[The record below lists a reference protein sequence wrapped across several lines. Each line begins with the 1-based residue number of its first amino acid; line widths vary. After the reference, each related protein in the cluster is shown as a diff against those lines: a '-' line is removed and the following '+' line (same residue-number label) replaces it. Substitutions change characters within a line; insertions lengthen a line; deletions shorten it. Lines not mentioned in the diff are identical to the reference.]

1 MSKCPWNSV
10 KRNIIIIQTL
20 LNFEVQKMDFSI
32 PIAGND
38 IFVLTVV
45 CLKNCIKNQSKM
57 GKAVLSC
64 RKCLRGAF
72 LASPQVIKRKQNWAP
87 LYYKENLFFR
97 NSKFMLRP
105 SHLWE
110 TLLAK
115 GCLDK
120 AVMAE

>member
-45 CLKNCIKNQSKM
+45 CLKN
-57 GKAVLSC
+57 
-64 RKCLRGAF
+64 
-72 LASPQVIKRKQNWAP
+72 
-87 LYYKENLFFR
+87 
-97 NSKFMLRP
+97 
-105 SHLWE
+105 
-110 TLLAK
+110 
-115 GCLDK
+115 
-120 AVMAE
+120 